1 MEGALEMA
9 GQPVKRGTMA
19 HDHDVYILLA
29 DIAAQQ
35 RDADAVLKYAPRA
48 EALATRDGH
57 KLYLAIAYRARG
69 VAHRL
74 SGEPA
79 EAAACLE
86 RAMELFTELGTRW
99 QIGRTLGEL
108 AEIHRAGPDPDTGW
122 ELLVRSIA
130 EFEAIGAAPDAK
142 RARGVLETRGVP
154 GGGAGNA
161 RRNT

>member
-35 RDADAVLKYAPRA
+35 RDADAVLKFAPRA

-57 KLYLAIAYRARG
+57 TLYLAIAHRTRG

-74 SGEPA
+74 AGQSA
-79 EAAACLE
+79 EAAARLD
-86 RAMELFTELGTRW
+86 RALELFTELGMRW

-108 AEIHRAGPDPDTGW
+108 AELHRAGPDPDHGW
-122 ELLVRSIA
+122 ELLVRAVA

-142 RARGVLETRGVP
+142 RARAVLETRDVP
-154 GGGAGNA
+154 GGRSGDAC
-161 RRNT
+161 RNT